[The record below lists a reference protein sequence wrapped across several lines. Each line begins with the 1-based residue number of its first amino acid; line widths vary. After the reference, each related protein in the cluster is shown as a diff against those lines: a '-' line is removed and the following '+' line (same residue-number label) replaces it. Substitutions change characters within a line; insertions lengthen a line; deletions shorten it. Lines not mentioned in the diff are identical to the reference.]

1 MLVNN
6 YSFSKAVYHLLI
18 LLGLSTG
25 SIVSGIIPEISTEK
39 VSFSNHVLAQSV
51 SDGDLKKYAQAAI
64 EIENLRVTTL
74 GNIENIVGKSKPSQL
89 NCYQED
95 TFNQLPS
102 NARTIAESYCQQSEA
117 IVKKHGLS
125 NTQFNQIHQQ
135 VRNNPTLKQKVQG
148 MIGQM

>member
-25 SIVSGIIPEISTEK
+25 AIVSGIIPEIHGQTIT
-39 VSFSNHVLAQSV
+39 FNNHVVAQSV
-51 SDGDLKKYAQAAI
+51 SDGDLKKYAQVAI
-64 EIENLRVTTL
+64 EIETLRVTTL
-74 GNIENIVGKSKPSQL
+74 TNIESILGKSKPSQL

-117 IVKKHGLS
+117 IVKKHGLT

-135 VRNNPTLKQKVQG
+135 VRNNPTLKQKVQT

>member
-6 YSFSKAVYHLLI
+6 YSFSKTVYHLLI
-18 LLGLSTG
+18 LLGLST
-25 SIVSGIIPEISTEK
+25 SAIVLGIVPEIQRQTITLNNSA
-39 VSFSNHVLAQSV
+39 VAQSV
-51 SDGDLKKYAQAAI
+51 SDEDLKKYAQAAI

-74 GNIENIVGKSKPSQL
+74 SNIESIVGKSKPSQL
-89 NCYQED
+89 NCYQEG

-102 NARTIAESYCQQSEA
+102 NARNIAENYCQQSEA
-117 IVKKHGLS
+117 IVRKHGLS

-135 VRNNPTLKQKVQG
+135 VRNNPTLKQKVQS

>member
-6 YSFSKAVYHLLI
+6 YSFSKTVYQILI

-25 SIVSGIIPEISTEK
+25 AIVFGVIPEINSQTIT
-39 VSFSNHVLAQSV
+39 FNNHVVAQSV

-74 GNIENIVGKSKPSQL
+74 SNIESIVGKSKPSQL
-89 NCYQED
+89 NCYQEN

-102 NARTIAESYCQQSEA
+102 NARNIAENYCQQSEA
-117 IVKKHGLS
+117 IVKKHGLT

-135 VRNNPTLKQKVQG
+135 VRNNPTLKQKVQT